1 MPDGDRTPDAVA
13 AILAALPLAIAATL
27 AERMPSAVR
36 LGVRDRAIREARER
50 YFGCLPRTAAAR
62 ALATALAA
70 PGDLPDA
77 AAALQ
82 QIIALNGG
90 RRLAWRQLADLID
103 STRPIGWRG
112 H

>member
-1 MPDGDRTPDAVA
+1 MPWLRSWPRCPSPSRRRSPSGCRPLSG
-13 AILAALPLAIAATL
+13 LASGIGQFAK
-27 AERMPSAVR
+27 
-36 LGVRDRAIREARER
+36 RER
-50 YFGCLPRTAAAR
+50 YLGCLPRTAAAR